1 MPTLTTDHDPGR
13 RERKRL
19 LMLEQIRQTA
29 AALFEEHGYEAVT
42 MEQIADGADIAKRTL
57 YKHFPSK
64 EAVVAFHVDA
74 QLKQDLTYLQ
84 HEVAQCPTFQ
94 AKALCI
100 LRASADWCT
109 QHPEFL
115 KAYLRHQLLNT
126 GTASKDSDITQTWQA
141 LMALAQDSGELNS
154 SLNPEQLAHWFHH
167 LYFGAML
174 RWLNQPELSL
184 HQEFENMTQLF
195 LHGAAVKGPA

>member
-1 MPTLTTDHDPGR
+1 MTTDHDPGR

-19 LMLEQIRQTA
+19 LMLEQIRLTA
-29 AALFEEHGYEAVT
+29 ATLFEEYGYEAIT
-42 MEQIADGADIAKRTL
+42 MEQIADRADIAKRTL

-64 EAVVAFHVDA
+64 EAVLAFHVDT
-74 QLKQDLTYLQ
+74 QLKQDLAYLQ

-94 AKALCI
+94 AQALCI

-109 QHPEFL
+109 EHPEFL
-115 KAYLRHQLLNT
+115 RAYLRHQLLMT
-126 GTASKDSDITQTWQA
+126 GTSSKDSDITRTWQG
-141 LMALAQDSGELNS
+141 LIALAQDSGELNP

-184 HQEFENMTQLF
+184 LQEFEAMTQLF
-195 LHGAAVKGPA
+195 LHGAALKGVA

>member
-1 MPTLTTDHDPGR
+1 MTTDHDPGR

-19 LMLEQIRQTA
+19 LMLEQIRHTA
-29 AALFEEHGYEAVT
+29 ATLFGEHGYEAVT
-42 MEQIADGADIAKRTL
+42 MEQIADRADIAKRTL

-64 EAVVAFHVDA
+64 EAVLAFHVDA
-74 QLKQDLTYLQ
+74 QLKQDLAYLH

-94 AKALCI
+94 AQALCI
-100 LRASADWCT
+100 LRASADWCA

-126 GTASKDSDITQTWQA
+126 GAASKDSDITQTWQT
-141 LMALAQDSGELNS
+141 LIVLAQGSGELKP

-184 HQEFENMTQLF
+184 HQEFEAMTQLF
-195 LHGAAVKGPA
+195 LQGAALKGTA